1 MQINKKDLNNK
12 LITKFSYHDAI
23 ILKVT
28 KNNNDITIL
37 LKDGW
42 IDEQVNEIKFI
53 NSEIKHQF
61 ELEDREIYQLDDL
74 VYFDKWFM
82 SFLVW
87 ANNGL
92 LEKIEFS
99 ANNIIS
105 KKYETNT
112 NKSSNNESLIY
123 NNLSL
128 VEEENLNESLLN
140 K

>member
-28 KNNNDITIL
+28 KTNNDITIL

-105 KKYETNT
+105 KKYETKT
-112 NKSSNNESLIY
+112 NKTFENKSLIY

>member
-12 LITKFSYHDAI
+12 LIMDFSYHDAI

-42 IDEQVNEIKFI
+42 IDEQINEIKFI
-53 NSEIKHQF
+53 DSEIEHQF

-92 LEKIEFS
+92 LEKIELS

-105 KKYETNT
+105 KKYETKT
-112 NKSSNNESLIY
+112 NKIFENKSLIY

-128 VEEENLNESLLN
+128 VEEENLNEALLN

>member
-12 LITKFSYHDAI
+12 LIMDFSYHDAI

-42 IDEQVNEIKFI
+42 IDEQINEIKFI
-53 NSEIKHQF
+53 DSEIEHQF
-61 ELEDREIYQLDDL
+61 ELEDRDIYQLDDL
-74 VYFDKWFM
+74 VYFDKWYM

-87 ANNGL
+87 TDNGL
-92 LEKIEFS
+92 LEKIELS

-105 KKYETNT
+105 KKYETKT
-112 NKSSNNESLIY
+112 NKIFENKFLIY

-128 VEEENLNESLLN
+128 VEEENLNEALLN